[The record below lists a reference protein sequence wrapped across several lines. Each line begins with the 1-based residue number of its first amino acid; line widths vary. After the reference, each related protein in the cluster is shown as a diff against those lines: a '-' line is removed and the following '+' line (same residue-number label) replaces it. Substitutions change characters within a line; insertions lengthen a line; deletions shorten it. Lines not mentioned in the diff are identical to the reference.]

1 MLGHLVSVFHD
12 ERPQAPGLLARLRVL
27 LRCLFRR

>member
-12 ERPQAPGLLARLRVL
+12 QRPHAPGLFARLRVL
-27 LRCLFRR
+27 LRRLFRR